1 MSADQDWKGLYRVG
15 GAAFLINGVLYIIG
29 VILFF
34 QLGGLPTSG
43 QAALTALSG
52 QKFLAQTTT
61 TIFAATDLLLI
72 PSVLALYVALKGASK
87 TYAVIA
93 SGLAGLFI
101 VLDLGV
107 NTVNFYSVIALGDK
121 YALATTDA
129 QRATYVVAADLTLAA
144 TNVGLPLAGLV
155 IALGSLLFGFA
166 MLKGVFNKPTA
177 YLGVLV
183 GIVGIIS
190 AIPIPALAVALIA
203 TIILTAVWFFA
214 VGFRL
219 YRLV

>member
-1 MSADQDWKGLYRVG
+1 MSADQDWKGLYKVG

-29 VILFF
+29 VALFV
-34 QLGGLPTSG
+34 QLGGIPTSG

-52 QKFLAQTTT
+52 QKLLAQTTT

-72 PSVLALYVALKGASK
+72 PGVLALYVALKGVRK

-107 NTVNFYSVIALGDK
+107 NTVNFFSVIALGDK
-121 YALATTDA
+121 YALATTEA
-129 QRATYVVAADLTLAA
+129 QRAAYVATADLTLAA

-155 IALGSLLFGFA
+155 IAVGTLLFGLA
-166 MLKGVFNKPTA
+166 MLKGIFNKPTA

-190 AIPIPALAVALIA
+190 AIPIPALLVAFLVA
-203 TIILTAVWFFA
+203 IILSAVWFLA
-214 VGFRL
+214 VGFKL